1 MQSLNRWAVS
11 VPSRGYLFF
20 YFCKSWYFLQ
30 RNWVNGFRPLSGLC
44 LFLQCLKPQTKRA
57 QHVSVPSRGYVFF
70 YRSFS
75 HGAMRHCAVSVPSR
89 GYVFFYL
96 VLTATNLSSKTGFRP
111 LSGLCLFL
119 QSGKIFITK
128 WKKKFPSP
136 LGVMSFFT
144 MSAKVLEAS
153 EGLTFP
159 SPLGVMSF
167 FTKWKKLLKDTKC
180 RVSVPSRG
188 YVFFY
193 GIIKIVKRKVISFR
207 PLSGLC
213 LFLRKNLILYDIQMI
228 ESFRPLSGLCL
239 FLLHPSSPAFFKA
252 SALILRGKP

>member
-1 MQSLNRWAVS
+1 MS
-11 VPSRGYLFF
+11 FF
-20 YFCKSWYFLQ
+20 TIICNTVRVGK
-30 RNWVNGFRPLSGLC
+30 
-44 LFLQCLKPQTKRA
+44 KI
-57 QHVSVPSRGYVFF
+57 
-70 YRSFS
+70 
-75 HGAMRHCAVSVPSR
+75 VSVPSR

-96 VLTATNLSSKTGFRP
+96 TVSEYVNS
-111 LSGLCLFL
+111 
-119 QSGKIFITK
+119 
-128 WKKKFPSP
+128 
-136 LGVMSFFT
+136 VFT
-144 MSAKVLEAS
+144 
-153 EGLTFP
+153 
-159 SPLGVMSF
+159 
-167 FTKWKKLLKDTKC
+167 
-180 RVSVPSRG
+180 VSVPSRG